1 MKIVCFLLKLVLKI
15 LLLPVAFLLRFLCFI
30 WNLLMQLSL
39 WVLSPV
45 MLFVLGCGIYSVVR
59 ASWTDVFLLTLIEMG
74 LFAAAVGAGGESTHR
89 DSCISRFQIKHRNR
103 SRNATGSNRIF
114 STSFNKKH
122 TIFMDFTPS
131 FFFSSSFY
139 RTRLSNTTMST
150 GRPAKNM

>member
-1 MKIVCFLLKLVLKI
+1 MKLSVPLHIFWVFPVDTVVFGKRVRYNEDEKKNEGVKSMKIVCFLLKLVLKI

-74 LFAAAVGAGGESTHR
+74 LFAAAVGAGGIMELMER
-89 DSCISRFQIKHRNR
+89 LCERVEDVL
-103 SRNATGSNRIF
+103 
-114 STSFNKKH
+114 
-122 TIFMDFTPS
+122 TI
-131 FFFSSSFY
+131 
-139 RTRLSNTTMST
+139 
-150 GRPAKNM
+150 

>member
-1 MKIVCFLLKLVLKI
+1 MKLSVPLHIFGVFPVDIVVFSKQVRYNEDKKKNEGVKSMKIVCFLLKLVLKI

-74 LFAAAVGAGGESTHR
+74 LFAAAVGAGGIMELMER
-89 DSCISRFQIKHRNR
+89 LCERVEDVL
-103 SRNATGSNRIF
+103 
-114 STSFNKKH
+114 
-122 TIFMDFTPS
+122 TI
-131 FFFSSSFY
+131 
-139 RTRLSNTTMST
+139 
-150 GRPAKNM
+150 

>member
-1 MKIVCFLLKLVLKI
+1 MGLPVDIVAFGKRVRSNEDEKKHEGVKSVKIVCFLLKLVLKI

-74 LFAAAVGAGGESTHR
+74 LFAAAVGAGGIMELMER
-89 DSCISRFQIKHRNR
+89 LCERVEDIL
-103 SRNATGSNRIF
+103 
-114 STSFNKKH
+114 
-122 TIFMDFTPS
+122 TI
-131 FFFSSSFY
+131 
-139 RTRLSNTTMST
+139 
-150 GRPAKNM
+150 

>member
-74 LFAAAVGAGGESTHR
+74 LFAATVGAGGIMELMER
-89 DSCISRFQIKHRNR
+89 LCERVEDVL
-103 SRNATGSNRIF
+103 
-114 STSFNKKH
+114 
-122 TIFMDFTPS
+122 TI
-131 FFFSSSFY
+131 
-139 RTRLSNTTMST
+139 
-150 GRPAKNM
+150 

>member
-15 LLLPVAFLLRFLCFI
+15 LLLPVAFLCFI

-74 LFAAAVGAGGESTHR
+74 LFAAAVGAGGIMELMER
-89 DSCISRFQIKHRNR
+89 LCECVEDVL
-103 SRNATGSNRIF
+103 
-114 STSFNKKH
+114 
-122 TIFMDFTPS
+122 TI
-131 FFFSSSFY
+131 
-139 RTRLSNTTMST
+139 
-150 GRPAKNM
+150 

>member
-74 LFAAAVGAGGESTHR
+74 GWSGRHHGTDGTAVRVCGGCFDNLSSGGIR
-89 DSCISRFQIKHRNR
+89 W
-103 SRNATGSNRIF
+103 IF
-114 STSFNKKH
+114 S
-122 TIFMDFTPS
+122 
-131 FFFSSSFY
+131 
-139 RTRLSNTTMST
+139 L
-150 GRPAKNM
+150 

>member
-59 ASWTDVFLLTLIEMG
+59 ASWTDVFLLT
-74 LFAAAVGAGGESTHR
+74 AVGAGGIMEL
-89 DSCISRFQIKHRNR
+89 
-103 SRNATGSNRIF
+103 
-114 STSFNKKH
+114 
-122 TIFMDFTPS
+122 ME
-131 FFFSSSFY
+131 
-139 RTRLSNTTMST
+139 RLCERVEDVLTL
-150 GRPAKNM
+150 

>member
-1 MKIVCFLLKLVLKI
+1 MPQPRTNSI
-15 LLLPVAFLLRFLCFI
+15 
-30 WNLLMQLSL
+30 
-39 WVLSPV
+39 
-45 MLFVLGCGIYSVVR
+45 
-59 ASWTDVFLLTLIEMG
+59 T
-74 LFAAAVGAGGESTHR
+74 GESTHR

-103 SRNATGSNRIF
+103 SRNATGSKRIF

-139 RTRLSNTTMST
+139 CTRLPNTTMST

>member
-30 WNLLMQLSL
+30 WNLLMQLSM

-74 LFAAAVGAGGESTHR
+74 LFLKDTIIMMKVGN
-89 DSCISRFQIKHRNR
+89 F
-103 SRNATGSNRIF
+103 
-114 STSFNKKH
+114 
-122 TIFMDFTPS
+122 
-131 FFFSSSFY
+131 
-139 RTRLSNTTMST
+139 RLMCHIWLI
-150 GRPAKNM
+150 